1 MGMGVLKNP
10 EKSYEENRRED
21 IHFLNGKKKKEKK
34 KSPLHTD
41 LFLPASIPER
51 GWLFE
56 IGIFGKKSA

>member
-1 MGMGVLKNP
+1 MGVLKNP

-51 GWLFE
+51 G
-56 IGIFGKKSA
+56 